1 MQVFIGFE
9 KPCLFLQLQN
19 IMMKLESEKHNVQAD
34 LEAGKQ
40 LQREKNAPTFVA
52 QQVSELDKK
61 WKETNEKAKAKHQAL
76 KVE

>member
-1 MQVFIGFE
+1 
-9 KPCLFLQLQN
+9 
-19 IMMKLESEKHNVQAD
+19 MMKLESEKHNVQAD

-76 KVE
+76 KVEQNILDSYIEPFVW